1 MGGTDGYIL
10 GDGDVELNPGRRTIR
25 LTVQNTG
32 DRPVQV
38 GSHYHF
44 FEVNRALVFD
54 RAQAFGMRLN
64 IPAGTAVRF
73 EPGSTR
79 EVELV
84 AYGGQGIAWGFAG
97 LVQGSTRTERN
108 RRRALARVE
117 IGGGVIPPAGEAE

>member
-1 MGGTDGYIL
+1 MEGADWYIL
-10 GDGDVELNPGRRTIR
+10 GDGDVELNPGRRTTR

-54 RAQAFGMRLN
+54 RARAFGMRLN
-64 IPAGTAVRF
+64 VPAGTAVRF

-84 AYGGQGIAWGFAG
+84 AYGGSGIAWGFAG

-108 RRRALARVE
+108 RRRALARLVTT
-117 IGGGVIPPAGEAE
+117 GGAISTGEEAE